1 LESGDESDEISTFD
15 LTDKYIE
22 ITGGNT
28 SLTLTYYASLA
39 DLNSDTPIADPTAY
53 QNTSNPQVLY
63 IRAANAAGCTTDIT
77 MTLRVLP
84 IPTPNTM
91 PTILEA
97 CDDDSDGDATNGML
111 IFDLTQSEAEIVDN
125 ESNVTV
131 SYHITEMDAADDI
144 NPIADPT
151 MHNVDMA
158 NANTNGQVIIYVRV
172 ESDVQIDSNM
182 LPCYK
187 IVE

>member
-1 LESGDESDEISTFD
+1 
-15 LTDKYIE
+15 
-22 ITGGNT
+22 
-28 SLTLTYYASLA
+28 
-39 DLNSDTPIADPTAY
+39 
-53 QNTSNPQVLY
+53 
-63 IRAANAAGCTTDIT
+63 
-77 MTLRVLP
+77 
-84 IPTPNTM
+84 
-91 PTILEA
+91 
-97 CDDDSDGDATNGML
+97 GML

-144 NPIADPT
+144 NPIVDPT

-187 IVE
+187 IVELPVVVHPLPVLTDIAFTYVFCEYDNDDTGQFDWDVVTASLDLLTPPQDVANFTVTYHPTVADALANTNALVNGFENTIDPQTVFIRVENTIT